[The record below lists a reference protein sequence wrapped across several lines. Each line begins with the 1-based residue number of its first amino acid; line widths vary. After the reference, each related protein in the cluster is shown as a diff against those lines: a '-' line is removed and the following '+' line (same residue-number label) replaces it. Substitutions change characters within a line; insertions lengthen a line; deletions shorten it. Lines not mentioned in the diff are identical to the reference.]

1 MRTNFNEKRKKN
13 HNRINTSKMADQ
25 EHEGLEKLD
34 QINVNIKL

>member
-1 MRTNFNEKRKKN
+1 MEKGKKKK
-13 HNRINTSKMADQ
+13 HRINTSKMADQ